1 MAKAKKAA
9 APKTKTAKPKASK
22 PKSQDKKKT
31 LEPGDNRQAW
41 ERGEAVECAP
51 NEVEN

>member
-22 PKSQDKKKT
+22 PKAQDKKKRD
-31 LEPGDNRQAW
+31 LEPGETRQAW
-41 ERGEAVECAP
+41 ERGESVECAT
-51 NEVEN
+51 NEVN